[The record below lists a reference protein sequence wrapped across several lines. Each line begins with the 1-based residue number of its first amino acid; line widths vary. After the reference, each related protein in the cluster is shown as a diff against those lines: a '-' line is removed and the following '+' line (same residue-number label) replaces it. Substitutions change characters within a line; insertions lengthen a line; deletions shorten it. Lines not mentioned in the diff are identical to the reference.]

1 METILKNRYIA
12 FLFLAVAGF
21 AVYYNALEGPFVFD
35 DIDYIRENEKIRHLG
50 NFLDLSG
57 TRYLGFLS
65 FAINYQLNGYDTFGY
80 HLVNVVLHIFNA
92 ALVYLLVEAL
102 FEAARAGQVE
112 NAGRVPALFAALL
125 FLTHPLETQA
135 VSYITQRL
143 VSPTAFLYLL
153 SLGLYHTA

>member
-50 NFLDLSG
+50 SFLDL
-57 TRYLGFLS
+57 
-65 FAINYQLNGYDTFGY
+65 
-80 HLVNVVLHIFNA
+80 
-92 ALVYLLVEAL
+92 
-102 FEAARAGQVE
+102 
-112 NAGRVPALFAALL
+112 
-125 FLTHPLETQA
+125 THPIETQA

-143 VSPTAFLYLL
+143 VSLAAFFYLLTLVLYLRARKEAASGPFSSRHLLFYIPALLSCVAGQKTKEIAATLPFMLAFVEVLFLSGERKRRLLYLL
-153 SLGLYHTA
+153 PFLATALIVPL